1 MILGLNWKTWA
12 ALFVLVMAA
21 IAQMSDMVGWC
32 SVAVIY
38 IAMFYLIWYCF
49 DSYQMYK
56 TDNPG
61 MIEEEFSKLLKAKLE
76 KSK

>member
-1 MILGLNWKTWA
+1 
-12 ALFVLVMAA
+12 
-21 IAQMSDMVGWC
+21 
-32 SVAVIY
+32 
-38 IAMFYLIWYCF
+38 
-49 DSYQMYK
+49 MYK